1 MVTLNPVSPR
11 VQNQKQEGWWGFSHT
26 GGFTGWGLEVHLM
39 SLGNGNL
46 AEVQAAFMERWLIG
60 GYRTMVRTQVEGNM
74 QRQAGS
80 LDMFQG
86 VELMLCRTSGTAC

>member
-11 VQNQKQEGWWGFSHT
+11 VQNQKQEGWW
-26 GGFTGWGLEVHLM
+26 GFTGWGLEVHLM

-74 QRQAGS
+74 QRQAGI
-80 LDMFQG
+80 LDMFQA
-86 VELMLCRTSGTAC
+86 VEFMLCRTSGTAC